1 MKKLLA
7 SALAGA
13 LLLGAMPMSAMA
25 ESVVDREGET
35 IRLDVYS
42 QLANYSGIQGGWGAT
57 LFKDKFNV
65 ELNIIPDSDGTY
77 ATRMESG
84 SLGDIV
90 VWGANGADYKNAVA
104 KDMLLD
110 WEQYDI
116 AATHAPYIMENYTA
130 ALESNRSISGD
141 DKIHGFG
148 FNVAFESD
156 SHQSFFYTWDVRWDL
171 YKQLGYPEVKNLD
184 DMVELFKKMKAIC
197 PTDELGNETYAVSV
211 WPDWDGNMV
220 MYVKALATAYSGY
233 DELGFGHYD
242 PRTGE
247 FLSCLEEDS
256 PYMNA
261 LRFFNKLNQEGL
273 LDPNSSSNTYDK
285 MSEKLK
291 SGGTFWSIF
300 NFAGSAAY
308 NTDAHM
314 SEGKYMYSLVPSE
327 ATPIVYGLGNTGGNR
342 IWSVG
347 NYTKYPELCLEI
359 LDWLA
364 TPEGSMTMW
373 YGPKGLMWDY
383 DENGG
388 AYFTELG
395 ALCANDS
402 KYNLAG
408 VEWTS
413 PDTGKTYELSGTFN
427 DGCIQI
433 NNTTL
438 SQDMINPDGNGVET
452 FKKETWLS
460 VVNATPYEIRK
471 DWQDHMNAQ
480 VVDEYMENRVDADGN
495 KMYVLMPDIPY
506 SESEISQEL
515 DLIWKQC
522 AKAIKD
528 YSWRAINAKSDGEF
542 TFHVKEMKRLC
553 EQYGFDQCV
562 EWCEQE
568 AAQKW
573 ELTQALGK

>member
-247 FLSCLEEDS
+247 FLSCLEDDS
-256 PYMNA
+256 PYMDS

-273 LDPNSSSNTYDK
+273 LDPNSSSNTFDK

-291 SGGTFWSIF
+291 AGGTFWSIF

-402 KYNLAG
+402 QYNLAG
-408 VEWTS
+408 VEGTS